1 MRAQTR
7 RLALLVIPPI
17 ALALFAFVGATPA
30 SEAETR
36 DRAVALMRAG
46 DDRGALEL
54 AEAYILRADPQHARC
69 HDLFHEIGRAAPVD
83 RVSVQE
89 LLARAVERLPVF
101 YDACEAGYLHML
113 MTQEMRLTGPDL
125 APSPRACPELSAII
139 GAPDL
144 VMCLHGAGHAFGE
157 LINDGRMSYDEAF
170 TRCAELT
177 ATIDAALATEQIACL
192 DGIGMSLG
200 ATIFGE
206 PDPAIVL
213 ARSSGRVCLIV
224 SGDRRT
230 GCIERFSE
238 RYVAQETDRLGADA
252 VAGWSEICAPMS
264 GYFRFR
270 CLSELGTVSVRVD
283 GASSLLAACAEREDC
298 LAAGAETIA
307 RSSEPGPA
315 RPDCDRA
322 IGGLACAELFG
333 RLTVREPFCAA
344 MAPDLATRC
353 RELTYRARP
362 TPDLPG
368 DPGA

>member
-7 RLALLVIPPI
+7 RLALLVIPI
-17 ALALFAFVGATPA
+17 ALALFAFIGTTPA
-30 SEAETR
+30 SEEETR
-36 DRAVALMRAG
+36 DRAVALMRGG
-46 DDRGALEL
+46 DDQGALKL
-54 AEAYILRADPQHARC
+54 AEAYVLRADPQRARC
-69 HDLFHEIGRAAPVD
+69 HELFHEIGRAAPVD
-83 RVSVQE
+83 RMSVND
-89 LLARAVERLPVF
+89 LLTRAAEQIPVF

-125 APSPRACPELSAII
+125 APSPRACPEISVIV

-170 TRCAELT
+170 ARCAALPLMVG
-177 ATIDAALATEQIACL
+177 ATLATEQIACL

-200 ATIFGE
+200 ATIFGD

-230 GCIERFSE
+230 ACIDRFSE
-238 RYVAQETDRLGADA
+238 RYVVQETDRLGASA
-252 VAGWSEICAPMS
+252 FATWSEICAPMS

-270 CLSELGTVSVRVD
+270 CLADLGTASAQIGGV
-283 GASSLLAACAEREDC
+283 SSLLVVCAEREDC

-307 RSSEPGPA
+307 RSSESGPA
-315 RPDCDRA
+315 LAACDRA
-322 IGGLACAELFG
+322 IGELACAELFG
-333 RLTVREPFCAA
+333 RLADREPFCAA
-344 MAPDLATRC
+344 MAPDLAARC

>member
-1 MRAQTR
+1 
-7 RLALLVIPPI
+7 
-17 ALALFAFVGATPA
+17 
-30 SEAETR
+30 
-36 DRAVALMRAG
+36 
-46 DDRGALEL
+46 
-54 AEAYILRADPQHARC
+54 
-69 HDLFHEIGRAAPVD
+69 
-83 RVSVQE
+83 
-89 LLARAVERLPVF
+89 
-101 YDACEAGYLHML
+101 
-113 MTQEMRLTGPDL
+113 
-125 APSPRACPELSAII
+125 
-139 GAPDL
+139 
-144 VMCLHGAGHAFGE
+144 
-157 LINDGRMSYDEAF
+157 MSYDEAF

-200 ATIFGE
+200 ATIFGD

-315 RPDCDRA
+315 LTDCDRA